1 MKHLRWDREAPA
13 PRHPYRD
20 TAFLY
25 AVFAGIIVLVTAVTS
40 GNLLPGDSNRRHG
53 VLRFVAEIGAV
64 PVAAAFFVVATGF
77 SWWRWWAKH
86 RATEAPEP

>member
-40 GNLLPGDSNRRHG
+40 GNLLPGNSNRRHG

-64 PVAAAFFVVATGF
+64 PAGEVARRSGPSIPGRKRLCRLPV
-77 SWWRWWAKH
+77 R
-86 RATEAPEP
+86 